1 MWQNEFNINDEI
13 ELREKI
19 IERIDEI
26 EELKKKRNRF
36 RKFLWYR

>member
-1 MWQNEFNINDEI
+1 MWQNDFNINDEI

-36 RKFLWYR
+36 RKFL